1 MIFYSFYWDNKDD
14 QLIKARNFLMKYIY
28 NAKDVREEL
37 TKWYDYNKLYK
48 SK

>member
-37 TKWYDYNKLYK
+37 DKWYYFNDFKK
-48 SK
+48 TK